1 MIVVCVKDYLTT
13 WIDKPFL
20 YGEKFEVTQDYI
32 YEDLD
37 DPKNSILE
45 KDYYIYVTDN
55 DNNPQFRNIYLPS
68 THFIT
73 LDKFRDK
80 QINIILNV

>member
-1 MIVVCVKDYLTT
+1 MIVVCIKDYLTT

-37 DPKNSILE
+37 DPKNSVLE
-45 KDYYIYVTDN
+45 EDYYILVHKDT
-55 DNNPQFRNIYLPS
+55 PFLTFKNIYLPA

-73 LDKFRDK
+73 LDKFRNK
-80 QINIILNV
+80 QIDTIINE

>member
-32 YEDLD
+32 YEDVVD
-37 DPKNSILE
+37 SKNSILE
-45 KDYYIYVTDN
+45 EDYYIWY
-55 DNNPQFRNIYLPS
+55 NNNKNIYLPS

-73 LDKFRDK
+73 LDKFRNE
-80 QINIILNV
+80 QINTIINV

>member
-32 YEDLD
+32 YEDVVD
-37 DPKNSILE
+37 SKNSILE
-45 KDYYIYVTDN
+45 EDYYIWYNRDFDT
-55 DNNPQFRNIYLPS
+55 NIYLPS

-73 LDKFRDK
+73 LDKFRNK
-80 QINIILNV
+80 QINTIINV

>member
-32 YEDLD
+32 YEDVVD
-37 DPKNSILE
+37 SKNSILE
-45 KDYYIYVTDN
+45 EDYYIWYNKNAPLSQVKKMC
-55 DNNPQFRNIYLPS
+55 LPS

-73 LDKFRDK
+73 LDKFRNEK
-80 QINIILNV
+80 INTIINV

>member
-32 YEDLD
+32 YEDIVD
-37 DPKNSILE
+37 SKNSILE
-45 KDYYIYVTDN
+45 EDYYIWYSRDFDT
-55 DNNPQFRNIYLPS
+55 NIYLPS

-73 LDKFRDK
+73 LDKFRNK
-80 QINIILNV
+80 QINTIINV

>member
-20 YGEKFEVTQDYI
+20 YGEKFEVIQDYI
-32 YEDLD
+32 YEDVVNS
-37 DPKNSILE
+37 KNSILE
-45 KDYYIYVTDN
+45 EDYYIWY
-55 DNNPQFRNIYLPS
+55 NNNKNIYLPS

-73 LDKFRDK
+73 LDKFRNE
-80 QINIILNV
+80 QINTIINE

>member
-20 YGEKFEVTQDYI
+20 YGEKFEVIQDYI
-32 YEDLD
+32 YEDVVNS
-37 DPKNSILE
+37 KNSILE
-45 KDYYIYVTDN
+45 EDYYIWY
-55 DNNPQFRNIYLPS
+55 NNNKNIYLPS

-73 LDKFRDK
+73 LDKFRNEP
-80 QINIILNV
+80 INTIINE